1 MDERLT
7 LHLLVTSRERCI
19 VVVQTS
25 KELLVVVEPT
35 APHSKL
41 VNFPVLVVVHS
52 GTHYDGVVGSAAVM
66 KKLVDAVVP
75 VFLDPSALTALPPL
89 SGPPAELAPS
99 VMQKVQAPGDKRFC
113 PVDSCNWSI
122 HRGAG
127 PLAPSSLQHHLE
139 RMHQVWGERLS
150 DGMLV
155 PLGLRLCPKVGCG
168 KVIEAKFEVCGGCMH
183 FFAEGLLDRRDTEAR
198 PEVGPHEVPQDLP
211 LLDEIALRRVP
222 LLSPIPKACG
232 RHGRRRCAR
241 RHRRS

>member
-25 KELLVVVEPT
+25 KELLEVVEPT

-52 GTHYDGVVGSAAVM
+52 GTHYDGVVGSAAAM

-139 RMHQVWGERLS
+139 WMHQVWGERLS

-168 KVIEAKFEVCGGCMH
+168 KVIEAKFEVCAACTSSPMTV
-183 FFAEGLLDRRDTEAR
+183 ET
-198 PEVGPHEVPQDLP
+198 
-211 LLDEIALRRVP
+211 LRRG
-222 LLSPIPKACG
+222 LRWACMRFPKTCPCWTRLRCVVSHCSRRSRRLCG
-232 RHGRRRCAR
+232 CHGRRRCAR